1 MSTKGKTPWIE
12 YNDTQVA
19 DSQFCIEFIKK
30 KMDINL
36 NRNLSEQQ
44 KSIAR
49 AFRKLIEE
57 NFYW

>member
-12 YNDTQVA
+12 YNDTQVT

-30 KMDINL
+30 KMDIDF
-36 NRNLSEQQ
+36 NRSLSEQQ

-49 AFRKLIEE
+49 AFLKLIEE